1 MNDGTF
7 HQGKDIKG
15 RGDFG
20 KTHPFSLK
28 PWEGMDKPSESPW
41 NGLKKSKI
49 WNQRTKIKELAEG
62 EQPTTKPNQT
72 NKNKKQIAKLGRSG
86 SERKEENLVC
96 HLKKLREHGVFS
108 MRQWSV
114 GMSGKDLAVRFWAVC
129 LVKAFQEP
137 YGAQARLKGFTE
149 LDQKWAP

>member
-1 MNDGTF
+1 MNDGAF
-7 HQGKDIKG
+7 RQGKDIKG

-62 EQPTTKPNQT
+62 ERPTTKPNQT
-72 NKNKKQIAKLGRSG
+72 NKNKKQTNSKTGQEWVREEGGEPSV
-86 SERKEENLVC
+86 SFKE
-96 HLKKLREHGVFS
+96 
-108 MRQWSV
+108 
-114 GMSGKDLAVRFWAVC
+114 
-129 LVKAFQEP
+129 
-137 YGAQARLKGFTE
+137 TE
-149 LDQKWAP
+149 GTWCF